1 MIKLLFLLFICF
13 GSLVATCSVVVSKK
27 VDTTIYE
34 SKKNE
39 INTQAA
45 ENEKIKCRYVCDKK
59 VYKEQK
65 ISEAIEFY
73 KKSKDYNFNRD

>member
-1 MIKLLFLLFICF
+1 MIKLPFLLFICF
-13 GSLVATCSVVVSKK
+13 GSLVATCSVLVNKEVN
-27 VDTTIYE
+27 TTVYE

-73 KKSKDYNFNRD
+73 KKSKDYKFNRD